1 MSSIGGGGE
10 NGGSA
15 KDPTRPKPSSGDELA
30 VAEADR
36 QLALVTSEAA
46 GDSNWDGVAA
56 DVRNTGPEGLLEG
69 DVDLEDEFCMEE
81 EAEEVVV
88 PERPKVWK
96 MLARYYSLSA
106 ANYSAIQKHFRE
118 VWRIRSKMIFTP
130 LKNNFFI
137 ITFTSEGDFNFVD
150 RGGPWIHQGVACLI
164 APFVNNAKP
173 SETVLNTVRLWVR
186 FYDVPW
192 NKQTKEYGELIGGN
206 FGKVVEV
213 DVDVEGVNLN
223 EYLCVRIDWP
233 LNQRLLARF
242 RASIK
247 G

>member
-1 MSSIGGGGE
+1 MDGSTPVSASLCVYEDKEEFVPSTVWLGKESLHDLHDWKPDRIGKRADIKPRRGGKVSDLIKSFEKPTRVYDPGADRKISPLQAMSSIRGGGE

-15 KDPTRPKPSSGDELA
+15 KDPTRPKPLSGDELA

-69 DVDLEDEFCMEE
+69 DIDLEDEFCMEE

-106 ANYSAIQKHFRE
+106 ANYSVIQKHFHE

-137 ITFTSEGDFNFVD
+137 IMFTSEGDFNFVD
-150 RGGPWIHQGVACLI
+150 RVVHG
-164 APFVNNAKP
+164 
-173 SETVLNTVRLWVR
+173 
-186 FYDVPW
+186 Y
-192 NKQTKEYGELIGGN
+192 TK
-206 FGKVVEV
+206 V
-213 DVDVEGVNLN
+213 
-223 EYLCVRIDWP
+223 WH
-233 LNQRLLARF
+233 A
-242 RASIK
+242 
-247 G
+247 